1 MDFSQ
6 NLFTKA
12 CFILLVL
19 DLVIGP
25 PIPCKGSLDG
35 LVAPVSWSVIESTGG
50 LDKKEPIHMI
60 NF

>member
-12 CFILLVL
+12 CFIHLVL

-35 LVAPVSWSVIESTGG
+35 LVAHVSWSVIESTGG
-50 LDKKEPIHMI
+50 LDKKEPIHGI